1 MLGAAASAGTA
12 IATAQ
17 SVGRDR
23 VRRTMQAAENE
34 RRRWARELHDDTLQA
49 LAGLRVLLS
58 TAQRSDDDDLFRRV
72 TGDALDQLDTEIE
85 SLRVLISELRPAA
98 LDELGLRAALVA
110 LAERTS
116 VRHGIDVTTA
126 IDAPR
131 DSGRS
136 SGLDSERE
144 TVVYRVVQEA
154 LTNAARHARSESVAV
169 RLGQTNGEVH
179 VSIADDGEGFDPT
192 APTEGFGLVGMRE
205 RVSLVG
211 GRFELT
217 SSSGGTTVTVSLP
230 ARGNVPAQPGRN
242 QPGPQ

>member
-1 MLGAAASAGTA
+1 
-12 IATAQ
+12 
-17 SVGRDR
+17 
-23 VRRTMQAAENE
+23 
-34 RRRWARELHDDTLQA
+34 
-49 LAGLRVLLS
+49 
-58 TAQRSDDDDLFRRV
+58 
-72 TGDALDQLDTEIE
+72 
-85 SLRVLISELRPAA
+85 

-126 IDAPR
+126 IDPPR
-131 DSGRS
+131 DSNWS

-169 RLGQTNGEVH
+169 RLRQSNGEVH
-179 VSIADDGEGFDPT
+179 VSITDDGGGFDPS

-211 GRFELT
+211 GRFEVI
-217 SSSGGTTVTVSLP
+217 SSAGGTTVAISLP
-230 ARGNVPAQPGRN
+230 ARGDVPAHQGPN
-242 QPGPQ
+242 QLSPE